1 MTQRLTNQ
9 LRLALEPECLENP
22 TATTREIPRDGADS
36 IVGGVGRDLGVDVEL
51 IRSDIASEEI
61 ASRYFAPREV
71 AELQSLPPSARA
83 EGFFLCWTRKE
94 AYIKAVGDGLQI
106 SLASFRVSLVPS
118 QPPCLESADSSRWT
132 LRSLSPA
139 PDYVGALVGEGKD
152 WQLHCF
158 DWQPRDGG

>member
-1 MTQRLTNQ
+1 M
-9 LRLALEPECLENP
+9 LAFSL
-22 TATTREIPRDGADS
+22 
-36 IVGGVGRDLGVDVEL
+36 GRDLGVDVEL